1 VNNVTTEQA
10 QKFLDK
16 WALFTALSEQDRRA
30 LAAHAQSRVFAPNES
45 IFHVGEPGYSI
56 MGVMDGTVRISLPT
70 LKGKQVILADLRA
83 GEFFGEIALLDGKPR
98 SASAVALTK
107 CELLVLERRDFLPF
121 LERSPTACLKL
132 MQLLCERIRRADERL
147 SEIAFSD
154 LLARLARTLLRYPAQ
169 GHGPPKLSLSQHELA
184 EMVGATRENVTR
196 CLRVWQRHSVLQL
209 KDHWIIILKPEVLH
223 LIEELY

>member
-1 VNNVTTEQA
+1 LNNVTPERA
-10 QKFLDK
+10 QEFLDK
-16 WALFTALSEQDRRA
+16 WALFKALSEQERRA
-30 LAAHAQSRVFAPNES
+30 LAAHAQSRVFAPNEP
-45 IFHVGEPGYSI
+45 IFHVGEPGYSM
-56 MGVMDGTVRISLPT
+56 MGVMVGTVRISLPT
-70 LKGKQVILADLRA
+70 LKDKEVVLADLPA

-121 LERSPTACLKL
+121 LERSPTACLNL
-132 MQLLCERIRRADERL
+132 MQLLCERIRRADERV

-169 GHGPPKLSLSQHELA
+169 GHGPPKLSLSQQELA

-196 CLRVWQRHSVLQL
+196 CLRIWQRHGILQL
-209 KDHWIIILKPEVLH
+209 KDSRIIILKPEVLH